1 MAHERVIERL
11 EHTLK
16 EVRDTQV
23 RDIGYRDGLLFQM
36 DELNNRITAS
46 EQAIAEL
53 EAAIEA
59 LRS

>member
-1 MAHERVIERL
+1 VAHERVIERL